1 MLLLVGG
8 VLLLTLLSGTVATV
22 LGIIFTVCGALQI
35 IAAIAAK

>member
-22 LGIIFTVCGALQI
+22 LGIIFTVLWCATDHRGNRG
-35 IAAIAAK
+35 